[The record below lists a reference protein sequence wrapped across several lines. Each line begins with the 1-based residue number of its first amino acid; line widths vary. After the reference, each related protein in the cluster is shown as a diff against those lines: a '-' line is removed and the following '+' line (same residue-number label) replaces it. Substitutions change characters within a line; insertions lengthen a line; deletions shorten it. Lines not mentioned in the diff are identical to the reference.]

1 MEETSIIIID
11 KLRQLPPAK
20 PKSYIFKVHHE
31 LCAANKEVYEPVLVS
46 IGPYYHYKRKS
57 QLQYMEQHELRCL
70 NDLLTRKEE
79 QGVATRSDQI
89 RKYLG
94 VLEGLEDKARGYY
107 ADPVDLKKNDFL
119 EMLLLDGCFIIEL
132 FRKADWSRN
141 EEERETDP
149 LFEAD
154 WVAAS
159 LGRDLTLLENQIPFI
174 VLLEL
179 YSMIG
184 DRPDPLDLIKMAVSY
199 LPVPD
204 TLPSGILN
212 REKLSDIKHILDL
225 VRKLML
231 VEEILEMKDKSASTE
246 STSGSVKK
254 YILDLVRKFRLVKEI
269 LERTD
274 ESATSVKIPVIQ
286 IEDGTEGL
294 FRNLIA
300 YEEHYVGENKYVGDY
315 MSFMDGLVNKPKD
328 VELLRHRGII
338 ESFMGDDEVVA
349 AMFNNMCK
357 HRILSNYY

>member
-274 ESATSVKIPVIQ
+274 ESATSVSIK
-286 IEDGTEGL
+286 
-294 FRNLIA
+294 
-300 YEEHYVGENKYVGDY
+300 K
-315 MSFMDGLVNKPKD
+315 
-328 VELLRHRGII
+328 
-338 ESFMGDDEVVA
+338 
-349 AMFNNMCK
+349 
-357 HRILSNYY
+357 